1 MPDSSTGLST
11 AVQIPSLGAVHV
23 RKLSEVRPAPDNPRK
38 IPKRAVEVVARSLQ
52 EFGWQ
57 QPLVVDGDG
66 VLIVGHTRSQAAK
79 FLGLTEAPVVVAE
92 NLTPEQVRAYR
103 IADNRTHDFTTWD
116 LPMLVGQLD
125 VLSDEFSEVLNL
137 QDWATLVDDFKDF
150 VPDVSDEVKANASV
164 SGFVVSVVFASEE
177 AALAQ
182 EQTIIDMPGTLDVR
196 HPRG

>member
-1 MPDSSTGLST
+1 MAEVGV
-11 AVQIPSLGAVHV
+11 AVQIPGLGAVEV

-38 IPKRAVEVVARSLQ
+38 IPQRAVEVVARSLQ

-66 VLIVGHTRSQAAK
+66 FLIVGHTRWQAAK
-79 FLGLTEAPVVVAE
+79 YLGATEVPVVVATD
-92 NLTPEQVRAYR
+92 LSPEQVRAYR

-116 LPMLVGQLD
+116 LPVLVGQLD
-125 VLSDEFSEVLNL
+125 VLSDEFAEVLNL
-137 QDWATLVDDFKDF
+137 QDWRTLLDDFADLA
-150 VPDVSDEVKANASV
+150 PDVPDEVKANASV
-164 SGFVVSVVFASEE
+164 SGFVVSVVFASKD

-182 EQTIIDMPGTLDVR
+182 QQTIIDLPGVLDVR